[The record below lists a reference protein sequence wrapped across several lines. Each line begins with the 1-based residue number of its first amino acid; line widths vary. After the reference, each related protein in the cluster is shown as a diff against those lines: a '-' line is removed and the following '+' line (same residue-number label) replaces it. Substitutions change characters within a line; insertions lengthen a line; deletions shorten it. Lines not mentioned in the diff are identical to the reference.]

1 MRKGATYSTLVVWL
15 RLLRE
20 ARHRYHSAAQTVNC
34 EAQHPRR
41 DASEAAV
48 QEDPGLRYRVRRMGG
63 RITGDEGL
71 RSRGLWYGWDQ
82 NSLRI
87 EPPLDAVS
95 LEDLGQRFATRKK
108 EQPQFAGAHARL
120 SVHVL
125 GILNHA
131 SGEHRPNRDSVIP
144 SSFLRAIKLWYLMP
158 VLLHSPAGRMKRRQ
172 RFALV
177 ESSDIVLLLPW
188 LMAFT
193 REGDSRQWDAAQEAS
208 EEEKLE
214 RASSM
219 CNHAGGVRVA
229 APCR

>member
-71 RSRGLWYGWDQ
+71 RSRGLWYGWDH
-82 NSLRI
+82 NSLGI
-87 EPPLDAVS
+87 GPPLNAVS
-95 LEDLGQRFATRKK
+95 LDDVQQRLATGKK
-108 EQPQFAGAHARL
+108 VQPQLAGAHART
-120 SVHVL
+120 SVYVL

-131 SGEHRPNRDSVIP
+131 KGEHRPNRESP
-144 SSFLRAIKLWYLMP
+144 TPKSLLRAIKL
-158 VLLHSPAGRMKRRQ
+158 
-172 RFALV
+172 
-177 ESSDIVLLLPW
+177 
-188 LMAFT
+188 
-193 REGDSRQWDAAQEAS
+193 
-208 EEEKLE
+208 
-214 RASSM
+214 
-219 CNHAGGVRVA
+219 
-229 APCR
+229 